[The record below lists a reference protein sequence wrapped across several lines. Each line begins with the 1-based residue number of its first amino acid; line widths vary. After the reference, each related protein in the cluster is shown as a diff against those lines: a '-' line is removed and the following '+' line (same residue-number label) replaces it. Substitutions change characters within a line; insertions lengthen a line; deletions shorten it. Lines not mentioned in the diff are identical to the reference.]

1 MQILL
6 NGDLR
11 VTDITE
17 GDDDI
22 YTCSATN
29 FVGPMDTKAACL
41 TVIVPVSVSVSPRNA
56 TVYPGEDVEITCVS
70 RGKPKPTAEWYKNNN
85 LLSSQG
91 RVTVSSRAVI
101 ISQVETSDS
110 GYYKCQASHNYGE
123 DSDRMYLNVIKKK
136 GENIV

>member
-1 MQILL
+1 MKILL
-6 NGDLR
+6 NGDLK

-29 FVGPMDTKAACL
+29 FVGPMDTKAARL

-70 RGKPKPTAEWYKNNN
+70 SGKPKPTVEWYKNNN

-110 GYYKCQASHNYGE
+110 GYYKCQSSHNYGE
-123 DSDRMYLNVIKKK
+123 DSDRMYLNVIKKRS
-136 GENIV
+136 ENII